1 MGRVEKS
8 GGAAGAGGAGESLP
22 LKEPL
27 LSLNYVWSSFFL
39 FSGKQPPLPD
49 GTVVE
54 SGTTTSFEDAVKL
67 TGFGRFHYLLMLVS
81 GVSIM
86 AAIMEM
92 IDIGYVLSAAS
103 CDLDMTQ
110 GNKGTLGA
118 ITYIGIICSA
128 HMWGVLA
135 DTTGRRR
142 IMVLALLADV
152 VVSVGASLSPNF
164 AVLVVL
170 RFLNGV

>member
-1 MGRVEKS
+1 MLRAQRARELIPS
-8 GGAAGAGGAGESLP
+8 
-22 LKEPL
+22 
-27 LSLNYVWSSFFL
+27 
-39 FSGKQPPLPD
+39 KQPPPPD

-67 TGFGRFHYLLMLVS
+67 TGFGKFHYLLMLVS

-92 IDIGYVLSAAS
+92 IDVGYVLPAAE
-103 CDLDMTQ
+103 CDLGISQAD
-110 GNKGTLGA
+110 KGVLGA

-142 IMVLALLADV
+142 IMIRALLADV
-152 VVSVGASLSPNF
+152 VVSVCA
-164 AVLVVL
+164 
-170 RFLNGV
+170 